1 MRRMTLVA
9 VVVALLAGA
18 AMLLVATVVAADD
31 NDGDGDED
39 EVRLDYVDE
48 WLDGTLVNCEPAS
61 ISYGYELD
69 GEVCDVED
77 GPWSDELET
86 LLGDLDRDK
95 DRERVADLVY
105 ELLVAD
111 AECDGLNS
119 VDHVRGVIVD
129 PRAEKKCRRSTVVT
143 ETDALS
149 CAGQVVVA
157 LGEGSASER
166 RGRLHDMLFMPEED
180 ERPACGQPRVTGTP
194 PSPPTTPP
202 PTPPTPPPTTT
213 TTEPPL
219 TPPTTTTTEPPLTP
233 PTTTTTEP
241 PLTPPTT
248 TTTEPPL
255 TPPTTTTTEPPLTP
269 ISDEDGITT
278 AYLEQLGLYNCKE
291 DSDGYVVCD

>member
-9 VVVALLAGA
+9 AVVALLAGA

-39 EVRLDYVDE
+39 EVLLDYVDE

-69 GEVCDVED
+69 GFVCDVEP

-105 ELLVAD
+105 ELLVAGS
-111 AECDGLNS
+111 ECDGLNS

-149 CAGQVVVA
+149 CAGKVVVA

-202 PTPPTPPPTTT
+202 PTPPTPPP
-213 TTEPPL
+213 
-219 TPPTTTTTEPPLTP
+219 PTTTTTEPPLTP

-269 ISDEDGITT
+269 ISDEEGITT

>member
-9 VVVALLAGA
+9 AVVALL

-48 WLDGTLVNCEPAS
+48 WLDGTLVNCVPAS

-105 ELLVAD
+105 ELLVAG

-129 PRAEKKCRRSTVVT
+129 PRAETKCRRSTVVT

-202 PTPPTPPPTTT
+202 PTTTPTEPPPTTT
-213 TTEPPL
+213 TTEPP
-219 TPPTTTTTEPPLTP
+219 PPPATTTTETP
-233 PTTTTTEP
+233 PP
-241 PLTPPTT
+241 AT

>member
-9 VVVALLAGA
+9 AVVALLAGA

-149 CAGQVVVA
+149 CAGQVLVA

-202 PTPPTPPPTTT
+202 PTPPTPP
-213 TTEPPL
+213 
-219 TPPTTTTTEPPLTP
+219 PPTTTTTEPPLTP

>member
-9 VVVALLAGA
+9 AVVALLAGA

-111 AECDGLNS
+111 AECGGLNS
-119 VDHVRGVIVD
+119 VDHVRGMIVN
-129 PRAEKKCRRSTVVT
+129 PWAEKKCLRSTVVT

-202 PTPPTPPPTTT
+202 PTTTTTEPPPPTTT
-213 TTEPPL
+213 TTEPPP
-219 TPPTTTTTEPPLTP
+219 TTTTTEPPPPTTTTTEPPP

-241 PLTPPTT
+241 PPPTT
-248 TTTEPPL
+248 TTTEPPVDRL
-255 TPPTTTTTEPPLTP
+255 AYAAAQIAAKTGWTCTVT
-269 ISDEDGITT
+269 DGRI
-278 AYLEQLGLYNCKE
+278 NCTQ
-291 DSDGYVVCD
+291 

>member
-1 MRRMTLVA
+1 M
-9 VVVALLAGA
+9 
-18 AMLLVATVVAADD
+18 
-31 NDGDGDED
+31 
-39 EVRLDYVDE
+39 RLDYVDE

-105 ELLVAD
+105 ELLVAA

-149 CAGQVVVA
+149 CAGQVVDA
-157 LGEGSASER
+157 LGEGTASER
-166 RGRLHDMLFMPEED
+166 RGRLHDMLFMPEE
-180 ERPACGQPRVTGTP
+180 
-194 PSPPTTPP
+194 
-202 PTPPTPPPTTT
+202 
-213 TTEPPL
+213 
-219 TPPTTTTTEPPLTP
+219 
-233 PTTTTTEP
+233 
-241 PLTPPTT
+241 
-248 TTTEPPL
+248 
-255 TPPTTTTTEPPLTP
+255 
-269 ISDEDGITT
+269 
-278 AYLEQLGLYNCKE
+278 K
-291 DSDGYVVCD
+291 

>member
-9 VVVALLAGA
+9 AVVALLAGA

-202 PTPPTPPPTTT
+202 PTPPTPPPPTTT

-255 TPPTTTTTEPPLTP
+255 TPPTTTTT
-269 ISDEDGITT
+269 TT
-278 AYLEQLGLYNCKE
+278 RTTTDADLGRGWNHHGVPGATGSL
-291 DSDGYVVCD
+291 

>member
-9 VVVALLAGA
+9 AVVALLAGA

-202 PTPPTPPPTTT
+202 PTPPTPPP
-213 TTEPPL
+213 
-219 TPPTTTTTEPPLTP
+219 PTTTTTEPPLTP